1 MQALP
6 FPVQDT
12 TRYQEK
18 LKVIVPKERPIE
30 VDKAKEMDIE
40 EEVPK
45 PVEKA
50 SDIMEAEQQEDVKGK
65 SQES

>member
-1 MQALP
+1 M
-6 FPVQDT
+6 
-12 TRYQEK
+12 
-18 LKVIVPKERPIE
+18 
-30 VDKAKEMDIE
+30 DKAKEMDIE